1 MEHLIEKMILIPQSK
16 VNPSY
21 VANGDKQ
28 DASWVARGWDAVD
41 DDGGGVGVVGG
52 VDDGGVDD
60 EAMAVVVLVVAA
72 AADGDDA
79 VVVALAAGPLD
90 KIPCFIYW
98 INQ

>member
-41 DDGGGVGVVGG
+41 DDDGGGVGVVGG
-52 VDDGGVDD
+52 VEDGGVDD

-79 VVVALAAGPLD
+79 VVAALAAGPLD

-98 INQ
+98 IN